1 MLLPVTSRCGP
12 TFRVSASIFDGN
24 SPFSHPPHRGII
36 RAAMRTDF
44 AFVGVLLV
52 AAFLLMG
59 VALVAAALLRPKKPN
74 KDKLSTYE
82 CGMETVGDAWVQFR
96 VQYYLFALIFV
107 LFDVGGVLLFPVAVA
122 YNQMPAW
129 TALVISLFALTL
141 LASLMYAWRKGVL
154 EWD

>member
-1 MLLPVTSRCGP
+1 
-12 TFRVSASIFDGN
+12 
-24 SPFSHPPHRGII
+24 
-36 RAAMRTDF
+36 
-44 AFVGVLLV
+44 
-52 AAFLLMG
+52 
-59 VALVAAALLRPKKPN
+59 
-74 KDKLSTYE
+74 
-82 CGMETVGDAWVQFR
+82 METVGDAWVQFR

-141 LASLMYAWRKGVL
+141 LASLLYAWRKGVL

>member
-1 MLLPVTSRCGP
+1 
-12 TFRVSASIFDGN
+12 
-24 SPFSHPPHRGII
+24 
-36 RAAMRTDF
+36 MRTDF

-82 CGMETVGDAWVQFR
+82 CGMETVGDAWVQ
-96 VQYYLFALIFV
+96 
-107 LFDVGGVLLFPVAVA
+107 LLFPVAVA

-141 LASLMYAWRKGVL
+141 LASLLYAWRKGVL